1 MKILGID
8 YGDVRVG
15 LAVSD
20 ITEFL
25 ASGIGNVKIT
35 GMNNAV
41 QLVCEKIKE
50 HGCEK
55 IVLGLPVNMNGSQG
69 EKAEK
74 IRVFGDKLKEASGLD
89 VEYVDE
95 RLTTV
100 MAHGFMNETG
110 TYGKKRKE
118 SVDTLS
124 AQIILQNCMD
134 RLKYLKG

>member
-50 HGCEK
+50 YGCEK
-55 IVLGLPVNMNGSQG
+55 IVLGLPVNMNGSHG

-100 MAHGFMNETG
+100 MAHGFMNSTG

-124 AQIILQNCMD
+124 AQIILQN
-134 RLKYLKG
+134 YLDSKRR

>member
-50 HGCEK
+50 YGCEK

-100 MAHGFMNETG
+100 MAHGFMNSTG

-124 AQIILQNCMD
+124 AQIILQN
-134 RLKYLKG
+134 YLDSKRR

>member
-55 IVLGLPVNMNGSQG
+55 IVLGLPVNMNGSHG

-100 MAHGFMNETG
+100 MAHGFMNSTG

-124 AQIILQNCMD
+124 AQIILQN
-134 RLKYLKG
+134 YLDSKRR

>member
-20 ITEFL
+20 VTEFL
-25 ASGIGNVKIT
+25 ASGIGNLKIT

-41 QLVCEKIKE
+41 ELVCQKIKE
-50 HGCEK
+50 HNCEK
-55 IVLGLPVNMNGSQG
+55 IVLGLPLNMNGSHG
-69 EKAEK
+69 EKADK
-74 IRVFGDKLKEASGLD
+74 IKVFGEKLKEATGLCVD
-89 VEYVDE
+89 YVDE

-100 MAHGFMNETG
+100 IAHGFMNETG
-110 TYGKKRKE
+110 THGKKRKE

-124 AQIILQNCMD
+124 AQIILQN
-134 RLKYLKG
+134 YLDSKRR

>member
-20 ITEFL
+20 VTEFL

-41 QLVCEKIKE
+41 ELVCQKIKE
-50 HGCEK
+50 HNCEK
-55 IVLGLPVNMNGSQG
+55 IVLGLPLNMNGSHG
-69 EKAEK
+69 EKADK
-74 IRVFGDKLKEASGLD
+74 IKVFGEKLKEATGLCVD
-89 VEYVDE
+89 YVDE

-100 MAHGFMNETG
+100 IAHGFMNETG
-110 TYGKKRKE
+110 THGKKRKE

-124 AQIILQNCMD
+124 AQIILQN
-134 RLKYLKG
+134 YLDSKRR

>member
-20 ITEFL
+20 VTEFL

-41 QLVCEKIKE
+41 ELVCQKIKE
-50 HGCEK
+50 HNCEK
-55 IVLGLPVNMNGSQG
+55 IVLGLPLNMNGSHG
-69 EKAEK
+69 EKADK
-74 IRVFGDKLKEASGLD
+74 IKVFGEKLKEASGLE

-100 MAHGFMNETG
+100 IAHGFMNETG
-110 TYGKKRKE
+110 THGKKRKE

-124 AQIILQNCMD
+124 AQIILQN
-134 RLKYLKG
+134 YLDSKRR

>member
-124 AQIILQNCMD
+124 AQIILQN
-134 RLKYLKG
+134 YLDSKRR

>member
-20 ITEFL
+20 VTEFL

-41 QLVCEKIKE
+41 ELICGKIKE
-50 HGCEK
+50 YGCQK
-55 IVLGLPVNMNGSQG
+55 IVLGLPVNMNGTHG

-74 IRVFGDKLKEASGLD
+74 VRAFGSKLKEASGLE

-100 MAHGFMNETG
+100 IAHGFMNETG
-110 TYGKKRKE
+110 THGKKRKE

-124 AQIILQNCMD
+124 AQIILQN
-134 RLKYLKG
+134 YLDSKRR

>member
-50 HGCEK
+50 HGCGK
-55 IVLGLPVNMNGSQG
+55 IVLGLPVNMNGTQG
-69 EKAEK
+69 EKAQK

-100 MAHGFMNETG
+100 MAHGFMNSTG
-110 TYGKKRKE
+110 THGKKRKE

-124 AQIILQNCMD
+124 AQIILQN
-134 RLKYLKG
+134 YLDSKRR

>member
-20 ITEFL
+20 VTEFL

-41 QLVCEKIKE
+41 ELVCEKIKE
-50 HGCEK
+50 HNCEK
-55 IVLGLPVNMNGSQG
+55 IVLGLPLNMNGSHG
-69 EKAEK
+69 EKADK
-74 IRVFGDKLKEASGLD
+74 IKVFGEKLKEASGLE

-100 MAHGFMNETG
+100 IAHGFMNETG
-110 TYGKKRKE
+110 THGKKRKE

-124 AQIILQNCMD
+124 AQIILQN
-134 RLKYLKG
+134 YLDGKRR

>member
-1 MKILGID
+1 MKIIGID

-20 ITEFL
+20 MTEFL
-25 ASGIGNVKIT
+25 ASGIGTVKIT

-41 QLVCEKIKE
+41 EIVCGKIKE
-50 HGCEK
+50 YGCEK
-55 IVLGLPVNMNGSQG
+55 IVLGLPVNMNGTFG

-74 IRVFGDKLKEASGLD
+74 VKVFGEKLKEASGLE
-89 VEYVDE
+89 VHYVDE

-100 MAHGFMNETG
+100 IAHGFMNETG
-110 TYGKKRKE
+110 THGKKRKE

-124 AQIILQNCMD
+124 AQIILQN
-134 RLKYLKG
+134 YLDSKRR

>member
-20 ITEFL
+20 VTEFL

-41 QLVCEKIKE
+41 ELVCEKIKE

-74 IRVFGDKLKEASGLD
+74 IRVFGNKLKEASGLD

-100 MAHGFMNETG
+100 MAHSFMNSTG

-124 AQIILQNCMD
+124 AQIILQN
-134 RLKYLKG
+134 YLDSKRR

>member
-1 MKILGID
+1 LKILGID

-20 ITEFL
+20 VTEFL

-41 QLVCEKIKE
+41 ELVCQKIKE
-50 HGCEK
+50 HNCEK
-55 IVLGLPVNMNGSQG
+55 IVLGLPLNMNGSHG
-69 EKAEK
+69 EKADK
-74 IRVFGDKLKEASGLD
+74 IKVFGEKLKEASGLE

-100 MAHGFMNETG
+100 IAHGFMNETG
-110 TYGKKRKE
+110 THGKKRKE

-124 AQIILQNCMD
+124 AQIILQN
-134 RLKYLKG
+134 YLDSKRR

>member
-1 MKILGID
+1 LKILGID

-20 ITEFL
+20 VTEFL

-41 QLVCEKIKE
+41 ELVCQKIKE
-50 HGCEK
+50 HNCEK
-55 IVLGLPVNMNGSQG
+55 IVLGLPLNMNGSHG
-69 EKAEK
+69 EKADK
-74 IRVFGDKLKEASGLD
+74 IKVFGEKLKEASGLE

-95 RLTTV
+95 RLTTLI
-100 MAHGFMNETG
+100 AHGFMNETG
-110 TYGKKRKE
+110 KHGKKRKE

-124 AQIILQNCMD
+124 AQIILQN
-134 RLKYLKG
+134 YLDSKRR

>member
-110 TYGKKRKE
+110 THGKKRKE

-124 AQIILQNCMD
+124 AQIILQN
-134 RLKYLKG
+134 YLDSKRR

>member
-41 QLVCEKIKE
+41 ELVCEKIKE

-55 IVLGLPVNMNGSQG
+55 IVLGLPVNMNGTHG

-74 IRVFGDKLKEASGLD
+74 VRTFGGKLKEASGLD

-110 TYGKKRKE
+110 THGKKRKE

-124 AQIILQNCMD
+124 AQIILQN
-134 RLKYLKG
+134 YLDGKRR

>member
-1 MKILGID
+1 VKILGID

-20 ITEFL
+20 VTEFL

-41 QLVCEKIKE
+41 ELICEKIKE
-50 HGCEK
+50 HGCGK
-55 IVLGLPVNMNGSQG
+55 IVLGLPVNMNGTQG
-69 EKAEK
+69 EKAQK

-100 MAHGFMNETG
+100 MAHGFMNSTG
-110 TYGKKRKE
+110 THGKKRKE

-124 AQIILQNCMD
+124 AQIILQN
-134 RLKYLKG
+134 YLDSKRR

>member
-20 ITEFL
+20 VTEFL

-41 QLVCEKIKE
+41 ELVCEKIKE

-55 IVLGLPVNMNGSQG
+55 IVLGLPVNMNGTQG

-74 IRVFGDKLKEASGLD
+74 IRVFGGKLHEACGLD

-110 TYGKKRKE
+110 THGKKRKE

-124 AQIILQNCMD
+124 AQIILQN
-134 RLKYLKG
+134 YLDSKRR

>member
-55 IVLGLPVNMNGSQG
+55 IVLGLPVNMNGSHG

-74 IRVFGDKLKEASGLD
+74 IRVFGNKLKEASGLD

-100 MAHGFMNETG
+100 MAHGFMNSTG

-124 AQIILQNCMD
+124 AQIILQN
-134 RLKYLKG
+134 YLDSKRR

>member
-50 HGCEK
+50 YGCEK

-110 TYGKKRKE
+110 THGKKRKE

-124 AQIILQNCMD
+124 AQIILQN
-134 RLKYLKG
+134 YLDSKRR

>member
-55 IVLGLPVNMNGSQG
+55 IVLGLPVNMNGSHG

-110 TYGKKRKE
+110 THGKKRKE

-124 AQIILQNCMD
+124 AQIILQN
-134 RLKYLKG
+134 YLDSKRR

>member
-20 ITEFL
+20 ITESL

-41 QLVCEKIKE
+41 ELVCEKIKE

-55 IVLGLPVNMNGSQG
+55 IVLGLPVNMNGTHG

-74 IRVFGDKLKEASGLD
+74 VRTFGGKLKEASGLD

-110 TYGKKRKE
+110 THGKKRKE

-124 AQIILQNCMD
+124 AQIILQN
-134 RLKYLKG
+134 YLDGKRR

>member
-74 IRVFGDKLKEASGLD
+74 IRVFGNKLKEASGLD

-100 MAHGFMNETG
+100 MAHSFMNSTG

-124 AQIILQNCMD
+124 AQIILQN
-134 RLKYLKG
+134 YLDSKRR